1 MHARA
6 RAACRDACAACHDAC
21 AACAVIARSGVE
33 SAACTRDESGPRT
46 SDPVRSG
53 RAGRGH
59 AVMTHDCHC
68 AMHCVACRT
77 ATARQRV
84 FNHKVRRTAPRVQPG
99 RLPAAGAAPRAGR
112 DLGQLYQLV
121 HLQMKLFDVRQRQR
135 PQPVPA
141 MQPGTWTIVRA
152 PPPRARRT
160 DLDRLRIYRGCS
172 IYTVARKHTT

>member
-1 MHARA
+1 MTYEAHVCGMRPSDFVGVSDFVGTDVRCIAVDSAVGRDACARA

-112 DLGQLYQLV
+112 PNANG
-121 HLQMKLFDVRQRQR
+121 
-135 PQPVPA
+135 QPVPA
-141 MQPGTWTIVRA
+141 MMKPGTCA
-152 PPPRARRT
+152 GAAPRARVGP
-160 DLDRLRIYRGCS
+160 I
-172 IYTVARKHTT
+172 

>member
-1 MHARA
+1 MRPSDFVGVSDFVGTDVRCIAVDSAVGR
-6 RAACRDACAACHDAC
+6 DAC

-84 FNHKVRRTAPRVQPG
+84 FNHKVRRTAPRRAGPAGPPPG
-99 RLPAAGAAPRAGR
+99 RWRCPARGAT
-112 DLGQLYQLV
+112 
-121 HLQMKLFDVRQRQR
+121 QRQR
-135 PQPVPA
+135 PT
-141 MQPGTWTIVRA
+141 GTGHDETGHVRGRR
-152 PPPRARRT
+152 PPRARRT
-160 DLDRLRIYRGCS
+160 DLDASNLRLLD
-172 IYTVARKHTT
+172 IYTIKHTT

>member
-1 MHARA
+1 MTYEAHVCGMRPSDFVGVSDFVGTDVRCIAVDSAVGR
-6 RAACRDACAACHDAC
+6 DAC

-68 AMHCVACRT
+68 RVQCT
-77 ATARQRV
+77 ASRVEPPQRDSA
-84 FNHKVRRTAPRVQPG
+84 FSIIKSEEPRRGARVQPG

-112 DLGQLYQLV
+112 PNANG
-121 HLQMKLFDVRQRQR
+121 
-135 PQPVPA
+135 QPVPA
-141 MQPGTWTIVRA
+141 MMKPGTCA
-152 PPPRARRT
+152 GAAPRARVGP
-160 DLDRLRIYRGCS
+160 I
-172 IYTVARKHTT
+172 